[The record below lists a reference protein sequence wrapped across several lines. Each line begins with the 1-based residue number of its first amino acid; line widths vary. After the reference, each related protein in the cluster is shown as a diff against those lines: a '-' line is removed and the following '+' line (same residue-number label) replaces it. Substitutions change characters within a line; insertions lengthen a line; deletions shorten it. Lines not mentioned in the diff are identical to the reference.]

1 MTNAE
6 IDMAEAGLLD
16 LLKVGAVLY
25 PPLAVAVPGISALV
39 QLGTHLVKAGLA
51 DGSLIPDG
59 QGGIVTKAWAED
71 PRHALNPDGTF
82 KF

>member
-6 IDMAEAGLLD
+6 IDMAEAAILD
-16 LLKVGAVLY
+16 ILKAGAVLY
-25 PPLAVAVPGISALV
+25 PPLAGAVPGISALV
-39 QLGTHLVKAGLA
+39 QLGMQLVKAGLA

-59 QGGIVTKAWAED
+59 QGGIVTKAWADD

-82 KF
+82 KN